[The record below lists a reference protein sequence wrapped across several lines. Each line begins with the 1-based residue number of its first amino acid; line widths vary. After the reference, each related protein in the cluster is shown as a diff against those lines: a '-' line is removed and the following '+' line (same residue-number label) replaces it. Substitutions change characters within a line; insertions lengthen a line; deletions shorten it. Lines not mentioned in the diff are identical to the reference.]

1 MRVQAFRGLPMLE
14 KRMQMLRLK
23 GRLSATVEEFSV
35 DMTRGAEALAKRS
48 QPNKNDDRD
57 KDLQSVR
64 VWIL

>member
-1 MRVQAFRGLPMLE
+1 MLE

-57 KDLQSVR
+57 KDLQGVR
-64 VWIL
+64 V